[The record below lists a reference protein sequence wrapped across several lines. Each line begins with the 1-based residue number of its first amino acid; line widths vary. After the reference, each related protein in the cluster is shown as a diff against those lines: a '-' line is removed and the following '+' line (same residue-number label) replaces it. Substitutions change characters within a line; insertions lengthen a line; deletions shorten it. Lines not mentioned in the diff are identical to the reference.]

1 MQLEKYKKISVS
13 DDATLIEALKKMDDV
28 DHKLLLV
35 FRDDKFYSL
44 VSIGD
49 IQRAIIDNYN
59 LDTTVGNVVRDDIRV
74 AQTNESIEQIKE
86 RMLKYRNEFMPVLGS
101 SGNLEKVIFW
111 EEVFK
116 GKDIAPKEKFDLPII
131 VMAGGFGTRLR
142 PLTHVIPKPLIPIGD
157 KSMLEHIF
165 ERFSKHGSDRF
176 FISVNY
182 KSDLIKYYLQNQDL
196 PYDLQFF
203 TEDDPLGTAGSLSLI
218 KNEIDDT
225 FFVSNCDIIIEQ
237 DYSEI
242 LNYHRKN
249 NNELT
254 VISALKNYAIP
265 YGTIDTGENGKL
277 ESLNEKPDLTF
288 QINSGMYIL
297 EPHLVDEI
305 PDNTFFHITDLI
317 EKIRKRDGKVGVFP
331 VSEKSWKDVGEWDKY
346 LDNIQI

>member
-1 MQLEKYKKISVS
+1 
-13 DDATLIEALKKMDDV
+13 MDDV